1 MNIGREK
8 APAKVVIVGGGI
20 AGCAAAISAR
30 KAGAAVVLM
39 ERTDMLLGAANRAGR
54 MNYNGKGVVAEECKA
69 MGAGEIHQALES
81 IALHRGNIVDE
92 ENVYVYNTA
101 IAEPTIRR
109 LLKTWGVEVHFYKLV
124 NKVTLEN
131 GRFLAVTPKG
141 SPPVTGQAFIDATGG
156 YGGVANCRKYGVG
169 CVMCVYYR
177 CPTFGNRV
185 SIATLAGAP
194 ELTRYRA
201 DGTPGAMAGSTRLIK
216 DSLDP
221 DLQAELKA
229 RGVVSVPLQ
238 SEMVDYAHLGR
249 VGEIRTKRQMERLN
263 MVDIGSC
270 VMCVGLHPMPLD
282 QLRMLPGLENATIE
296 DPLGGTIGGNS
307 VGKLSMAPRD
317 DSLRVKGFR
326 NLFVAGEKAG
336 PGTGVDETICSG
348 VLAGFN
354 AALVASNLEPVVL
367 PTSTVTGDF
376 IHFTGEIMQT
386 REGLRQ
392 GCSMGHGIYFE
403 RMKQLGFYTTDIATI
418 HSRIEKAGLKNIFVP
433 NH

>member
-1 MNIGREK
+1 MEVERERS
-8 APAKVVIVGGGI
+8 PVKVVIVGGGV

-30 KAGAAVVLM
+30 KAGASVVLL
-39 ERTDMLLGAANRAGR
+39 ERTDMLLGGANRAGR

-81 IALHRGNIVDE
+81 ITLHRGNIVDE
-92 ENVYVYNTA
+92 ENTYVYNTA

-109 LLKTWGVEVHFYKLV
+109 LLKTWGVAVHFYKLV
-124 NKVTLEN
+124 NKVTVEN
-131 GRFLAVTPKG
+131 GRFLAVSPKG
-141 SPPVTGQAFIDATGG
+141 SSPVTGQAFIDATGG
-156 YGGVANCRKYGVG
+156 YGGVANCHKYGAG

-201 DGTPGAMAGSTRLIK
+201 DGTPGAMAGSTRLYK

-229 RGVVSVPLQ
+229 RGVVSVPLP
-238 SEMVDYAHLGR
+238 SEIVDYNHLGR
-249 VGEIRTKRQMERLN
+249 VGEIRTRRQMERLN
-263 MVDIGSC
+263 MVDIGAC

-282 QLRMLPGLENATIE
+282 QLRMLPGLRNATIE

-317 DSLRVKGFR
+317 DSLRVKGFH

-354 AALVASNLEPVVL
+354 AARVAAGLEPVVL

-376 IHFTGEIMQT
+376 IHLTGEMMQS
-386 REGLRQ
+386 REGLGQ
-392 GCSMGHGIYFE
+392 GCSMGHGTYFE
-403 RMKQLGFYTTDIATI
+403 RMKQLGFYTADIAAI
-418 HSRIEKAGLKNIFVP
+418 HARIEKAGLKNIFVP
-433 NH
+433 NE